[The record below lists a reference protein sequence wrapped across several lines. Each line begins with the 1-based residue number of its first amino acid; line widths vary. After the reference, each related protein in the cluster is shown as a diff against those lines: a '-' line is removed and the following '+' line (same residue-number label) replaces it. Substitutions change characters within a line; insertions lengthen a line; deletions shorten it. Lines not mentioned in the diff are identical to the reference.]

1 MRRKFTKSQRL
12 FKRVSKMIPLASQTF
27 SKSYLQYVKG
37 ASPLFVTRGHGARIW
52 DVDGNVYVDMINGL
66 LPVILGYC
74 DQAVDTAIKRQLK
87 LGITFSL
94 PSPLELE
101 LAALLV
107 AEIPG
112 AEMVRFGK
120 NGSDV
125 TTGAIRLARA
135 VTGRDQVAVCGYH
148 GWHDWYIGSTTRHL
162 GVPQSTRDLTH
173 RFVYNDITSLEKI
186 FEAAPNQIAAVIME
200 PMSYEEP
207 RDNFLAKV
215 KALAHQHS
223 ALLVFD
229 EVITGFRFALG
240 GAQQLFGVVPD
251 LSTFGKA
258 MANGM
263 PLSALVGKRQ
273 YMEKASDIFYSFTNG
288 GETLSLAAAIATI
301 KEIKR
306 RKVIPYLWRLGDFL
320 QTETNRLLAKHGLT
334 ELIKIGGKPC
344 WQVFTF
350 QSSGEYSDLE
360 IKTYVQQELLQ
371 AGFLWFG
378 QHNMSF
384 SHTRSQM
391 GRLVATYDRVFGQL
405 KTLVDTHRLKA
416 ELRGGL
422 ITNIFKVR

>member
-125 TTGAIRLARA
+125 PTGAIRLARA

-148 GWHDWYIGSTTRHL
+148 GWHD
-162 GVPQSTRDLTH
+162 
-173 RFVYNDITSLEKI
+173 
-186 FEAAPNQIAAVIME
+186 
-200 PMSYEEP
+200 
-207 RDNFLAKV
+207 
-215 KALAHQHS
+215 
-223 ALLVFD
+223 
-229 EVITGFRFALG
+229 
-240 GAQQLFGVVPD
+240 
-251 LSTFGKA
+251 
-258 MANGM
+258 
-263 PLSALVGKRQ
+263 
-273 YMEKASDIFYSFTNG
+273 
-288 GETLSLAAAIATI
+288 
-301 KEIKR
+301 
-306 RKVIPYLWRLGDFL
+306 
-320 QTETNRLLAKHGLT
+320 
-334 ELIKIGGKPC
+334 C
-344 WQVFTF
+344 
-350 QSSGEYSDLE
+350 
-360 IKTYVQQELLQ
+360 
-371 AGFLWFG
+371 
-378 QHNMSF
+378 
-384 SHTRSQM
+384 
-391 GRLVATYDRVFGQL
+391 
-405 KTLVDTHRLKA
+405 
-416 ELRGGL
+416 
-422 ITNIFKVR
+422 